1 MNGLAFKIAPTH
13 EVEASYAVFPATA
26 CQVRFW
32 HEQKASPKASAL
44 NIAFRLQLSGPL
56 DAASIERVLRELVSR
71 HEVLRTGFLMTGAGL
86 RQQVWSHAP
95 FQLEVVDLTG
105 FEEKDGLAEAER
117 VGGQQARTPFALSS
131 PSFFRAVWL
140 PRSATQGELQLT
152 FHSLVMDG
160 WSFAILVR
168 ELVEGLAAVHA
179 GLEPAFPDV
188 DLHHGDYA
196 LWKEEFL
203 ASGALDRAR
212 AHWRQE
218 LQDFSRFDVPG
229 DRPRSQARRFQG
241 VIRSILLPGALSDR
255 LIAAA
260 KAQGVTLFS
269 VAAAGLAMALQ
280 KSAGQTKVAMGTQ
293 MSVRDQQELEGVV
306 GPLIN
311 TVILRLDMPQGSTV
325 AAVTAQCGAK
335 LSDAIE
341 HLHLPFEEMMEMAGE
356 VSDGDRPPLC
366 SVNFALQQSFVGG
379 GDEVRRG
386 VFAATTSPSF
396 NAGAL
401 YDLNFF
407 MVRRP
412 DGWRISC
419 EGDTDLYDVATI
431 DGHLA
436 KWREMLETVEIDA
449 KLPVAP
455 AAAKATATFVAGVG
469 NSGFMSQAELEA
481 KARNIVR
488 FNETAPGTPIIALN
502 NTAVFYELAR
512 QIGTERPIIDIPM
525 VPEGAP
531 REFPQRAFQDVAADA
546 VRLIRLARPKGPY
559 ILMGHCVL
567 GALSLEAAHQLRR
580 EGETVE
586 LVILN
591 DSWCPGY
598 RESMPWYDRQLRKM
612 QVRADNIPRDF
623 RKALRGETSMVSFL
637 NQYRIVRWLGIA
649 NLALKL
655 GLIQGNASEH
665 MVAENRWYIEYLL
678 AQQAR
683 FRPAPYD
690 GDVQIFRSGQV
701 LNGRLFARDL
711 GWGPVVTGKPDN
723 LVVTEV
729 PGMHDQIFRSAGAA
743 VIGKQLR
750 ERLAGIEARTVE
762 ATGEPDAPAAV
773 LSRAEA

>member
-1 MNGLAFKIAPTH
+1 MNGIALNIAPAH
-13 EVEASYAVFPATA
+13 EIEAGYALFPATA

-56 DAASIERVLRELVSR
+56 NAASIEQVLCELVAR
-71 HEVLRTGFLMTGAGL
+71 HEILRTGFVMTGAGL
-86 RQQVWSHAP
+86 RQQVWSDAP
-95 FQLEVVDLTG
+95 FRLEVVDLTG
-105 FEEKDGLAEAER
+105 FEEKAGLAEAER
-117 VGGQQARTPFALSS
+117 VGGQQARTPFELSS

-140 PRSATQGELQLT
+140 PRSITQGELQLT

-160 WSFAILVR
+160 WSLAILVR
-168 ELVEGLAAVHA
+168 ELVEGLAALHA
-179 GLEPAFPDV
+179 GHDPEFPDV

-203 ASGALDRAR
+203 ASSALDRAR

-218 LQDFSRFDVPG
+218 LQDFSPFDVPG
-229 DRPRSQARRFQG
+229 DRPRPQERRFQG

-280 KSAGQTKVAMGTQ
+280 TATGQTRVAMGTQ

-311 TVILRLDMPQGSTV
+311 TVVLRLDVPRNSTI
-325 AAVTAQCGAK
+325 ASVTAQCAAK

-356 VSDGDRPPLC
+356 VSDVDRPPLC
-366 SVNFALQQSFVGG
+366 PVNFALQQSFVGG
-379 GDEVRRG
+379 GDEVRRQD
-386 VFAATTSPSF
+386 FAATTSPSF

-412 DGWRISC
+412 QGWRISC
-419 EGDTDLYDVATI
+419 EGDTDLYDVETI
-431 DGHLA
+431 DRHLA
-436 KWREMLETVEIDA
+436 KWREMLETVEIVAERPLARAPGSKTA
-449 KLPVAP
+449 KV
-455 AAAKATATFVAGVG
+455 VGGVG
-469 NSGFMSQAELEA
+469 ASGFMSQAELEA

-488 FNETAPGTPIIALN
+488 FNENAPGTPVIALN
-502 NTAVFYELAR
+502 NVAVLFGLAQ
-512 QIGTERPIIDIPM
+512 QIGSDRPLIDIPM

-531 REFPQRAFQDVAADA
+531 REFPQRAFQDIAADA
-546 VRLIRLARPKGPY
+546 VRLIRLARPRGPY

-567 GALSLEAAHQLRR
+567 GAMALEAAHQLRR

-598 RESMPWYDRQLRKM
+598 RELMPWYDRQLRKM

-623 RKALRGETSMVSFL
+623 RKAMRGETSMVAFL
-637 NQYRIVRWLGIA
+637 KQYRIVRWLGIA
-649 NLALKL
+649 DLALKL
-655 GLIQGNASEH
+655 GLIKGDASEH
-665 MVAENRWYIEYLL
+665 MISENRWYIEYLL
-678 AQQAR
+678 DQQAR
-683 FRPAPYD
+683 YRPAPYD

-701 LNGRLFARDL
+701 LKGRLFAWDL
-711 GWGPVVTGKPDN
+711 GWLPVVTGK
-723 LVVTEV
+723 LVVTEI
-729 PGMHDQIFRSAGAA
+729 PGMHDQIFRPAGAA
-743 VIGKQLR
+743 VIGQQLR
-750 ERLAGIEARTVE
+750 ERLAGIEANSVE
-762 ATGEPDAPAAV
+762 ASLGEQDTPTAF

>member
-1 MNGLAFKIAPTH
+1 MNGIALNIAPAH
-13 EVEASYAVFPATA
+13 EIEAGYALFPATA

-56 DAASIERVLRELVSR
+56 NAASIEQVLCELVAR
-71 HEVLRTGFLMTGAGL
+71 HEILRTGFVMTGAGL
-86 RQQVWSHAP
+86 RQQVWSDAP
-95 FQLEVVDLTG
+95 FRLEVVDLTG
-105 FEEKDGLAEAER
+105 FEEKAGLAEAER
-117 VGGQQARTPFALSS
+117 VGGQQARTPFELSS

-140 PRSATQGELQLT
+140 PRSITQGELQLT

-160 WSFAILVR
+160 WSLAILVR
-168 ELVEGLAAVHA
+168 ELVEGLAALHA
-179 GLEPAFPDV
+179 GHDPEFPDV

-203 ASGALDRAR
+203 ASSALDRAR

-218 LQDFSRFDVPG
+218 LQDFSPFDVPG
-229 DRPRSQARRFQG
+229 DRPRPQERRFQG

-280 KSAGQTKVAMGTQ
+280 TATGQTRVAMGTQ

-311 TVILRLDMPQGSTV
+311 TVVLRLDVPRNSTI
-325 AAVTAQCGAK
+325 ASVTAQCAAK

-356 VSDGDRPPLC
+356 VSDVDRPPLC
-366 SVNFALQQSFVGG
+366 PVNFALQQSFVGG
-379 GDEVRRG
+379 GDEVRRQD
-386 VFAATTSPSF
+386 FAATTSPSF

-412 DGWRISC
+412 QGWRISC
-419 EGDTDLYDVATI
+419 EGDTDLYDVETI
-431 DGHLA
+431 DRHLA
-436 KWREMLETVEIDA
+436 KWREKLETVEIVAERPLARAPGSKTA
-449 KLPVAP
+449 KV
-455 AAAKATATFVAGVG
+455 VGGVG
-469 NSGFMSQAELEA
+469 ASGFMSQAELEA

-488 FNETAPGTPIIALN
+488 FNENAPGTPVIALN
-502 NTAVFYELAR
+502 NVAVLFGLAQ
-512 QIGTERPIIDIPM
+512 QIGSDRPLIDIPM

-531 REFPQRAFQDVAADA
+531 REFPQRAFQDIAADA
-546 VRLIRLARPKGPY
+546 VRLIRLARPRGPY

-567 GALSLEAAHQLRR
+567 GAMALEAAHQLRR

-598 RESMPWYDRQLRKM
+598 RELMPWYDRQLRKM

-623 RKALRGETSMVSFL
+623 RKAMRGETSMVAFL
-637 NQYRIVRWLGIA
+637 KQYRIVRWLGIA
-649 NLALKL
+649 DLALKL
-655 GLIQGNASEH
+655 GLIKGDASEH
-665 MVAENRWYIEYLL
+665 MISENRWYIEYLL
-678 AQQAR
+678 DQQAR
-683 FRPAPYD
+683 YRPAPYD

-701 LNGRLFARDL
+701 LKGRLFAWDL
-711 GWGPVVTGKPDN
+711 GWLPVVTGK
-723 LVVTEV
+723 LVVTEI
-729 PGMHDQIFRSAGAA
+729 PGMHDQIFRPAGAA
-743 VIGKQLR
+743 VIGQQLR
-750 ERLAGIEARTVE
+750 ERLAGIEANSVE
-762 ATGEPDAPAAV
+762 ASLGEQDTPTAF